1 MNKVIF
7 IFGNGNLPKLI
18 LKKIK
23 NSNFE
28 FKILVIGEKNLYK
41 TLNSKFVNLGKI
53 ITELKNLK
61 KKAFQISLWQV
72 QLIDLGYQT

>member
-7 IFGNGNLPKLI
+7 IFGDGNLPKLI

-28 FKILVIGEKNLYK
+28 FKILLIGEKNYL
-41 TLNSKFVNLGKI
+41 
-53 ITELKNLK
+53 
-61 KKAFQISLWQV
+61 
-72 QLIDLGYQT
+72 